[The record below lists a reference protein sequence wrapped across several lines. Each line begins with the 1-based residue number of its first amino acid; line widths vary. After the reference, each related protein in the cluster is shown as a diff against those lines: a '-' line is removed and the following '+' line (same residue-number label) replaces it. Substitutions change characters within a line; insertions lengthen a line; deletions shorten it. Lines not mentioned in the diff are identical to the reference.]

1 MADPKFANEERKFH
15 RKSKTWGGPGGT
27 ISRTNSSSR
36 LLKLQQF
43 VHIRLFLGLRFF
55 FRIFI
60 LVIELLELT
69 TILGDISAN
78 DLIMNHYNLHYFS
91 TQPQRLIPLF
101 PPFWLLDYVLPNLT
115 FDDFF
120 SHLFGGP
127 LSHNPALTQLQI
139 SAKIFSKISKY
150 LRFILA
156 ILVKALS
163 WKSLVNFWQ
172 KTH

>member
-69 TILGDISAN
+69 TILGDISTN

-91 TQPQRLIPLF
+91 TQPQRLIPF
-101 PPFWLLDYVLPNLT
+101 SPPFWILDY
-115 FDDFF
+115 FF
-120 SHLFGGP
+120 CDMSSL
-127 LSHNPALTQLQI
+127 
-139 SAKIFSKISKY
+139 
-150 LRFILA
+150 
-156 ILVKALS
+156 ILVLMIFF
-163 WKSLVNFWQ
+163 LICLEGLCLIIQ
-172 KTH
+172 L